1 MSGALVE
8 LRDIFVVHPSEEGGV
23 AALQGLTLTVEHGE
37 LCVVLGPSGA
47 GKSTLVRVVAGLER
61 PSAGRA
67 VVDGLDLGAASRS
80 AVERHRRQVV
90 GYADQHYWR
99 SLAPD
104 LTAEELVALPLGLR
118 GAAERER
125 RARARLLLERVGL
138 GDRAGASPAEL
149 SGGEQQRIAL
159 CAALSHG
166 PALLV
171 ADEPTGEL
179 DEASART
186 VLDLLAE
193 LAREEGAAALVV
205 SHDPASAAIADRVV
219 HVRDGR
225 IGEERLAEE
234 DTVVIGRGGW
244 LHVPEETLRA
254 AGIGDRAAVRL
265 GPGVVELRPAGAA
278 AEAAAPATAPTTG
291 AGALVEA
298 RGVTRRYGAQT
309 ALEHVDATFA
319 PGALTVVTGP
329 SGSGKSTLLALLA
342 GLDLP
347 DTGEVLVDG
356 VSLSSLDRDARA
368 AFRAARIG
376 VVGQTPGLSGVLT
389 PVENVELA
397 LALRGADGPEAN
409 ERALEALAIV
419 GLADHAGRP
428 VDRLSAGERERV
440 ALARAIASRP
450 VRARRRRA
458 DRPPRQRHDAR
469 GRRPPRRPRA
479 AARDDRDLRDAR
491 PAARLPRGCRA
502 AARGRGATIGVMAT
516 ATDTLHVQ
524 GIRCERCVMRLASA
538 LEGAPGLEQA
548 NANLLGDVT
557 LAWDDELTSRETLVR
572 TLANAG
578 FHERPSGE

>member
-8 LRDIFVVHPSEEGGV
+8 LRDVFVVHPSEEGGV

-138 GDRAGASPAEL
+138 GDRAGASPGEL

-265 GPGVVELRPAGAA
+265 GPGVVELRPAGVA

-319 PGALTVVTGP
+319 PGTLTVVTGP

-450 VRARRRRA
+450 SVLVA
-458 DRPPRQRHDAR
+458 DEPT
-469 GRRPPRRPRA
+469 
-479 AARDDRDLRDAR
+479 
-491 PAARLPRGCRA
+491 ARLDSV
-502 AARGRGATIGVMAT
+502 T
-516 ATDTLHVQ
+516 
-524 GIRCERCVMRLASA
+524 
-538 LEGAPGLEQA
+538 
-548 NANLLGDVT
+548 T
-557 LAWDDELTSRETLVR
+557 LAIGGLLADLALQHGTTVICATHDPLLVSLAGAELPLG
-572 TLANAG
+572 AAG
-578 FHERPSGE
+578 LRSA